1 MATNQKTVKTTK
13 KVGSAGVGVNIKK
26 ATNDSHNQKSGK
38 QVMAEQ
44 APLTPEQQQSDMM
57 SYLNSLRGNIILAY
71 DGSKETASRAF
82 DDVATKLIQ
91 YVRYAQKCD
100 EMIAELK
107 KENEK
112 LKKGKK

>member
-1 MATNQKTVKTTK
+1 MVTNQKTTK

-26 ATNDSHNQKSGK
+26 GTTDAHKISQKSGK

-44 APLTPEQQQSDMM
+44 TPPTPEQQQSDMM
-57 SYLNSLRGNIILAY
+57 SYLNTLRGGIILTY
-71 DGSKETASRAF
+71 DGSKETSTKAF
-82 DDVATKLIQ
+82 DDIATKLVQ

>member
-1 MATNQKTVKTTK
+1 MVEMVTNQKTVKK
-13 KVGSAGVGVNIKK
+13 IGSAGVGANVKKQVNTQ
-26 ATNDSHNQKSGK
+26 AKSGK
-38 QVMAEQ
+38 EVMA
-44 APLTPEQQQSDMM
+44 PPTPEQQQSDMM
-57 SYLNSLRGNIILAY
+57 SYLNNLRGGIILSY

-82 DDVATKLIQ
+82 DDVSTKLIQ

-112 LKKGKK
+112 FKKGKK

>member
-1 MATNQKTVKTTK
+1 MIKMADQKT
-13 KVGSAGVGVNIKK
+13 IKK
-26 ATNDSHNQKSGK
+26 AEKPKVDIKKTGK
-38 QVMAEQ
+38 EVMA
-44 APLTPEQQQSDMM
+44 PPTPEQQQSDMM
-57 SYLNSLRGNIILAY
+57 SYLNNLRGGIILSY

-82 DDVATKLIQ
+82 DDVASKLVQ
-91 YVRYAQKCD
+91 YVRYAQKSD